1 MRFNKIEVIRWSG
14 LMKIYIII
22 LMAILCYIL
31 ERIKDRNI
39 IKNKINEIGG
49 NIDSIK
55 KGEHFIKEIK
65 EIENKSGIKKLRWN
79 FRRIYKIEYSL
90 DSKKKIIYLI
100 KTRGIK
106 FGLKRMYD
114 KEWIEKPLEE

>member
-55 KGEHFIKEIK
+55 KGEYFIKEIK
-65 EIENKSGIKKLRWN
+65 EIENKSGINKLRWN

-90 DSKKKIIYLI
+90 DSKRKIIYLI

>member
-1 MRFNKIEVIRWSG
+1 MGFNKIEVIRWSG
-14 LMKIYIII
+14 LMRIYIII

-31 ERIKDRNI
+31 ERIEDRNI

-49 NIDSIK
+49 DIYSIK

-65 EIENKSGIKKLRWN
+65 EIEHKSGIKKLRWN

-106 FGLKRMYD
+106 FGLKRIYD
-114 KEWIEKPLEE
+114 KEWIEKPL